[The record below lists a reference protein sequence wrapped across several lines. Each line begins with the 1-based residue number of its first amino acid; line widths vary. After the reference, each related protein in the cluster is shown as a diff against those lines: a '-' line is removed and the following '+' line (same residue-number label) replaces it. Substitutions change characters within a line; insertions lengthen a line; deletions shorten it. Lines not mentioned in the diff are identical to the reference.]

1 MFQIFANVTEE
12 LNKLT
17 ILVCLFLCF
26 YISFQK
32 YGRVENRESKINQT
46 FCSFDPVNNPVN
58 KKKKSLCQPL
68 PSQSSIPLLYVTCR
82 LEFRS
87 PLSWSWLRQLL
98 LKYPQKQWTGRLSIL
113 SLVSTMTKTARF
125 KSLANSEILLNPAQS
140 SKSLPSS

>member
-1 MFQIFANVTEE
+1 MFQIFANVMKE

-32 YGRVENRESKINQT
+32 YGRVENREGKINQT

-58 KKKKSLCQPL
+58 KKKKKNHFVSHCHPKVQFLA
-68 PSQSSIPLLYVTCR
+68 VTCR

-140 SKSLPSS
+140 SKPLSSS